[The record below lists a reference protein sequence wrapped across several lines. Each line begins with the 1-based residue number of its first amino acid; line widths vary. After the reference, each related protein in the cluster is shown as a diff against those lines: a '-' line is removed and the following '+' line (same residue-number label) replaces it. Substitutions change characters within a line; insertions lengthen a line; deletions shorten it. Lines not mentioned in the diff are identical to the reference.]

1 MEACSHTSNASWLTP
16 TARDPD
22 GSWLRPTAQLG
33 PCEPVST
40 ADECCELCAATLG
53 CLAWTYVTAVCNAP
67 YLPVASP
74 PIASRCCMKMHLPL
88 HRAHPASGCVAGVLL
103 APPCAEHC
111 LMPEPLR
118 GSHERPHF
126 RRQPRPRIGNASHF
140 PWLQVQ
146 QRHQRRPPPPP
157 VPAPTSARAAR
168 VAVCIAGMPRS
179 LVHPTVWRSIEQ
191 HVLGRTHGARAE
203 PGLDA
208 FVVLSTGPE
217 DSPYGAAA
225 RSHRYTDA
233 SDLFPP
239 SQWRESFSWRSTKQR
254 QAAGPWEAPAAHA
267 ELLGT
272 ALTGL
277 RPLGVRLRTVPE
289 PISCGLP
296 STAQFGRWADCVELI
311 EQYEAR
317 RAERGGARRAEH
329 EDEGAPYIYDA
340 MLKVRT
346 DQVSK
351 LPVAEG

>member
-1 MEACSHTSNASWLTP
+1 M
-16 TARDPD
+16 
-22 GSWLRPTAQLG
+22 
-33 PCEPVST
+33 
-40 ADECCELCAATLG
+40 
-53 CLAWTYVTAVCNAP
+53 
-67 YLPVASP
+67 
-74 PIASRCCMKMHLPL
+74 
-88 HRAHPASGCVAGVLL
+88 
-103 APPCAEHC
+103 
-111 LMPEPLR
+111 
-118 GSHERPHF
+118 
-126 RRQPRPRIGNASHF
+126 
-140 PWLQVQ
+140 
-146 QRHQRRPPPPP
+146 
-157 VPAPTSARAAR
+157 
-168 VAVCIAGMPRS
+168 
-179 LVHPTVWRSIEQ
+179 
-191 HVLGRTHGARAE
+191 LGRTHGARAE

-233 SDLFPP
+233 SDIFPQT
-239 SQWRESFSWRSTKQR
+239 QWRESFSWRSTKQR

-267 ELLGT
+267 ELLGA

-317 RAERGGARRAEH
+317 RAERGGAARRAERGAARRAEH
-329 EDEGAPYIYDA
+329 EDEGAPYVYDA